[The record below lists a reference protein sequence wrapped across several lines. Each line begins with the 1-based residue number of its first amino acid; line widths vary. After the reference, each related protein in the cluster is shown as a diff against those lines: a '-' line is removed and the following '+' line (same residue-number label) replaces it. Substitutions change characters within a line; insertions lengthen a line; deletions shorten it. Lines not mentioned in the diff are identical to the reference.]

1 MTQHEAA
8 ALSLAIALIAGVLL
22 FRIPGTRM
30 GALMITGGLLA
41 VALVVFHK
49 WSR

>member
-1 MTQHEAA
+1 MTQHEAT
-8 ALSLAIALIAGVLL
+8 ALSLAIALIVGVLL
-22 FRIPGTRM
+22 FRISGTRM

-41 VALVVFHK
+41 VALVVFHQ